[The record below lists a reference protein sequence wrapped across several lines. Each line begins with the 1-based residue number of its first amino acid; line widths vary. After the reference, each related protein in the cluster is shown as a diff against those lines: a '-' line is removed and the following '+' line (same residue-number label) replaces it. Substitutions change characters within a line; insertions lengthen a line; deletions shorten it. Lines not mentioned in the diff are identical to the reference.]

1 MVGSTAEAGWRG
13 QLASRYF
20 EKAGAF
26 SGLDLAER
34 GAFQAGYMAATRD
47 MLRSV
52 GTVIAFL
59 SFVGVCFAPALYMPV
74 RRALRPWTLRHV
86 ASGRWLVAYVQRF
99 QNPFLDRLH
108 SLCALSCGIEFYIT
122 FLPLLFWVGEVRL
135 ARLTTIFMAMT
146 IYVGNAI
153 KDTVCAPRPAP
164 GVSGT
169 PPHGPHVVRVLKTQ
183 SEGKD
188 AEDNDHEQEYGLP
201 STHTIQTLCLAF
213 YLLHWCNHNQA
224 SLSIL
229 THGADRPGGGDPT
242 FRWLFDS
249 LFASSGDAHGGVQLA
264 FLLAVGWSL
273 FIVWGRLYLGMHSPV
288 DIGAGAVV
296 AAACL
301 AFFIPIEDFVD
312 AWITSGNGYLPAYQ
326 LAFDLALIFT
336 YPRPERRTPS
346 YNYALYVRSP
356 LAMTSDFSVF
366 YLLPPS
372 LPHSLTPSLP
382 HSLTPSLTPPL
393 LVATHQVL
401 QRRLPRHRDGL
412 LALPPAGALPHARGV
427 RRAGGG
433 ARPAALRVGAVV
445 DGAALRGGA
454 GGGRG
459 MYDRREGARA
469 ARGAARREGRAAAE
483 VRVAARAGR
492 RLRERRPHGARARGG
507 GGAARRG
514 RRGGGGGG
522 GAHRRDTELP
532 RRRALRHVQ
541 RGGFRRRGAGLPRL
555 RPPRPRLMT
564 DDWRMMTDREAAGGT
579 AARCDVWATAGGW
592 VTDD

>member
-1 MVGSTAEAGWRG
+1 MGSDVGSTAEAGWRG

-20 EKAGAF
+20 EKTGAF
-26 SGLDLAER
+26 SGLDVAER

-59 SFVGVCFAPALYMPV
+59 SFVGVCFAPALYIPV

-86 ASGRWLVAYVQRF
+86 ASGRWLVACVQRF

-164 GVSGT
+164 GTSGT
-169 PPHGPHVVRVLKTQ
+169 APHGGPHTVRVLKTQ
-183 SEGKD
+183 SEGVD

-201 STHTIQTLCLAF
+201 STHTIQTLCLSF
-213 YLLHWCNHNQA
+213 YLLHWCNHNQS

-229 THGADRPGGGDPT
+229 QMDAGQPGGGSNDPT

-249 LFASSGDAHGGVQLA
+249 LFSSAAGGGGAHGGVQLA

-312 AWITSGNGYLPAYQ
+312 AWITSGNGYLPIYQ

-346 YNYALYVRSP
+346 YNYAL
-356 LAMTSDFSVF
+356 
-366 YLLPPS
+366 
-372 LPHSLTPSLP
+372 
-382 HSLTPSLTPPL
+382 
-393 LVATHQVL
+393 
-401 QRRLPRHRDGL
+401 
-412 LALPPAGALPHARGV
+412 
-427 RRAGGG
+427 
-433 ARPAALRVGAVV
+433 
-445 DGAALRGGA
+445 
-454 GGGRG
+454 
-459 MYDRREGARA
+459 
-469 ARGAARREGRAAAE
+469 
-483 VRVAARAGR
+483 
-492 RLRERRPHGARARGG
+492 
-507 GGAARRG
+507 
-514 RRGGGGGG
+514 
-522 GAHRRDTELP
+522 
-532 RRRALRHVQ
+532 
-541 RGGFRRRGAGLPRL
+541 
-555 RPPRPRLMT
+555 
-564 DDWRMMTDREAAGGT
+564 
-579 AARCDVWATAGGW
+579 
-592 VTDD
+592 